1 MKLED
6 IYFAYSYERVTP
18 GDNYYNSISNYYRV
32 FAGIN
37 INSAN
42 KCKKFLEKI
51 INTKKFPL
59 TKLKTLTD
67 CETCKIIENTFRA
80 VNIALLDEL
89 TKFSIENKIDT
100 KKYSEAIRVRNT
112 HKNIMNPGL
121 GVGGYCLTKDPKFL
135 DYSSKNIL
143 KTNNQFPLIKKTI
156 SINSNMV
163 NTSFKFIK
171 DKIKIFKNKKILQVG
186 ISYKE
191 DVDDLRFSPAV
202 ELAQKLIDKGVILDI
217 YDPFFKK
224 NNNLPYSFVEK
235 MNFSK

>member
-1 MKLED
+1 
-6 IYFAYSYERVTP
+6 
-18 GDNYYNSISNYYRV
+18 
-32 FAGIN
+32 
-37 INSAN
+37 
-42 KCKKFLEKI
+42 
-51 INTKKFPL
+51 
-59 TKLKTLTD
+59 
-67 CETCKIIENTFRA
+67 
-80 VNIALLDEL
+80 
-89 TKFSIENKIDT
+89 
-100 KKYSEAIRVRNT
+100 
-112 HKNIMNPGL
+112 MNPGL

-235 MNFSK
+235 MFFKYDIVIFCVGHKKIKD

>member
-1 MKLED
+1 
-6 IYFAYSYERVTP
+6 
-18 GDNYYNSISNYYRV
+18 
-32 FAGIN
+32 
-37 INSAN
+37 
-42 KCKKFLEKI
+42 
-51 INTKKFPL
+51 
-59 TKLKTLTD
+59 
-67 CETCKIIENTFRA
+67 
-80 VNIALLDEL
+80 
-89 TKFSIENKIDT
+89 
-100 KKYSEAIRVRNT
+100 
-112 HKNIMNPGL
+112 MNPGL

-191 DVDDLRFSPAV
+191 DVDDLRFNPAV

-217 YDPFFKK
+217 YDPFFK

-235 MNFSK
+235 MNFSKYDIVIFCVGHKKIKRLNLKKYSQKTYLFLI